1 MMSFKPDIPVY
12 LHQQAIDFRKQING
26 LSMIVQESL
35 LLDPFT
41 ANFFVLINRNR
52 TRIKILYWDR
62 NGFCLWMKRLE
73 KHRFAWPTSIHEDTV
88 TIHTRELQW
97 LLEGFDIWKSPPH
110 QALHYASV

>member
-12 LHQQAIDFRKQING
+12 LHQQTIDFRKQING

-41 ANFFVLINRNR
+41 ANFFVFINRNR

-62 NGFCLWMKRLE
+62 NGFCLCDHHGWWEVGQRRSSCRDE
-73 KHRFAWPTSIHEDTV
+73 
-88 TIHTRELQW
+88 
-97 LLEGFDIWKSPPH
+97 
-110 QALHYASV
+110 ASRKT